1 MADTGV
7 PARTVTRILRRHGVP
22 VPAACDP
29 VTGHQIRA
37 TRHSDRRYDPP
48 EPSAMIHLD
57 VKKLGRIPDGGG
69 RRVHGRSEAV
79 RGRGIGY
86 DHGHTAIDDH
96 THLAYAQ
103 VLSDEKSTTCAAFP
117 TRAAAFFTAHGI
129 TRIHRVP
136 TDNPPQPPHLGRL
149 PTGLRRTGRPAEV
162 HPAPL
167 PVDPRKGRTPQPHPG
182 HRKGLPAP
190 LHQQRPAHPRPGR
203 LARAL
208 QHPTP
213 PTRPRAASHPSP
225 DCHQDHDRV
234 HLAHHRRLQH
244 PWPYGG
250 TTYSGAA
257 NVPNAPYLA
266 PPTPTRRALL
276 RAVSVPRPP
285 TAPNY
290 ERGQRAR
297 RLEGNRPHHHEHPAP
312 PRLLNPDAGNAAAL
326 AITRTDARAPYLH

>member
-1 MADTGV
+1 MAARSRTSRPGWECRGGARTGGWADTGV
-7 PARTVTRILRRHGVP
+7 RDGTAGRPAQRPLHVP
-22 VPAACDP
+22 VQDCGPDRGEGAGGPPRTAGRPRPSRGGHRWCRPAPRPGSCA
-29 VTGHQIRA
+29 VTASRCRPPA
-37 TRHSDRRYDPP
+37 TRSPGTRTAQHARSGRRYEHP
-48 EPSAMIHLD
+48 EPGAMIHLD
-57 VKKLGRIPDGGG
+57 VKKLGRIPDCGW
-69 RRVHGRSEAV
+69 RVHGRSEAV

-190 LHQQRPAHPRPGR
+190 LHQQRPAHPPPWSPGSSTT
-203 LARAL
+203 
-208 QHPTP
+208 TP
-213 PTRPRAASHPSP
+213 DTPTRPRAASHPSP

-234 HLAHHRRLQH
+234 HLAQSRMV
-244 PWPYGG
+244 
-250 TTYSGAA
+250 SG
-257 NVPNAPYLA
+257 VPSAFP
-266 PPTPTRRALL
+266 
-276 RAVSVPRPP
+276 
-285 TAPNY
+285 
-290 ERGQRAR
+290 
-297 RLEGNRPHHHEHPAP
+297 
-312 PRLLNPDAGNAAAL
+312 
-326 AITRTDARAPYLH
+326 